1 MTWNYQTSH
10 DRVSAHLH
18 DMGEI
23 EVEPLVREMD
33 FDNLSGTRCRQI
45 FGAHVYAEAKSLPE
59 GVTIDTPKE
68 KQREIVQQIHIW
80 QREVARIA
88 EAVGAER
95 IHFQGGRVH
104 LVVYR
109 PVRDAEAIATKA
121 IALQL
126 ILDRA
131 ALVFNDLFPAMPDL
145 ELRSGS
151 DIGEAIGTRNG
162 SHGDRELLFLGRPAN
177 HAAKLLGTGS
187 DRRLTNEV
195 YVAAS
200 ADALDFVEPEPDE
213 SIGQYRLV
221 RPTAAML
228 QVFLD
233 GLGIAWSPDGCRTS
247 VEADQAS
254 FPAASAGVHA
264 TTEKIVFDDLSY
276 SNSKIVD
283 GATLYGDVSGF
294 TAYIDGATT
303 DDERKKALRA
313 FHAIR
318 REMAA
323 VVKRDFNGVRVQY
336 QGDRVQGLFHLPA
349 DDRAG
354 ISNEAVRAA
363 VGLQSSFENV
373 LKSLLPE
380 IASLGIAVG
389 VSRGTTIAAKLGQ
402 RGNRDRICLG
412 SEVRRAERNEERV
425 DKEQIGIS
433 QNVKDNLDADL
444 AEHFTWDATSG
455 CHVATGLDYQTLDL
469 AASARA
475 YAAGRA
481 ASIVTTTAGP
491 IISTVPNVGRTVKPS
506 TSWGE

>member
-1 MTWNYQTSH
+1 MTWNYQNSH
-10 DRVSAHLH
+10 DRVSAHLR

-33 FDNLSGTRCRQI
+33 FDNLTETRCRQI

-59 GVTIDTPKE
+59 GVTSDSPKDE
-68 KQREIVQQIHIW
+68 QREIVQMIHIW

-88 EAVGAER
+88 DAVGAVR

-109 PVRDAEAIATKA
+109 PIRDEAAIATKA

-145 ELRSGS
+145 DLRSGS
-151 DIGEAIGTRNG
+151 DIGEATGTRNG
-162 SHGDRELLFLGRPAN
+162 SNGARELLFLGRPAN
-177 HAAKLLGTGS
+177 HAAKLLWAGS
-187 DRRLTNEV
+187 HRRLTKDV
-195 YVAAS
+195 FFAAS
-200 ADALDFVEPEPDE
+200 VDALAFIEEEPDE
-213 SIGQYRLV
+213 SIGEYRLV
-221 RPTAAML
+221 RPSVERL

-233 GLGIAWSPDGCRTS
+233 SLDIAWSPDDCRTR
-247 VEADQAS
+247 VEADQVS
-254 FPAASAGVHA
+254 FPAASAGVHS
-264 TTEKIVFDDLSY
+264 TTEKVVFDDLSY

-303 DDERKKALRA
+303 DEERKKALRA

-323 VVKRDFNGVRVQY
+323 VVKQDFNGVRVQY

-349 DDRAG
+349 DDPAG

-363 VGLQSSFENV
+363 VGLQSSFEHV
-373 LKSLLPE
+373 LKDLLPE
-380 IASLGIAVG
+380 IAGLGIAVG

-402 RGNRDRICLG
+402 RGHRDRICLG
-412 SEVRRAERNEERV
+412 SEVLRAERNEERV
-425 DKEQIGIS
+425 GKKQIGIS

-444 AEHFTWDATSG
+444 AEHFTWDTAAG

-469 AASARA
+469 AASAKA

-481 ASIVTTTAGP
+481 ASILTTTTGP
-491 IISTVPNVGRTVKPS
+491 IISTVPNVGRAVKPS
-506 TSWGE
+506 TSWGG